1 MGQDKKGR
9 LTGAH
14 LRAARALVQWS
25 ALELSQVS
33 SVSLRTIRRA
43 EVAEQGTSLTVAN
56 ELAIR
61 RALEEA
67 GVEFTNGDEP
77 GVRLVGPAQVRVI
90 AEGKSKV
97 AKKTKPSKAQGPRRG

>member
-1 MGQDKKGR
+1 MGQDEKGR

-43 EVAEQGTSLTVAN
+43 EVAEAGTSLVAN

-67 GVEFTNGDEP
+67 GVEFTNGDKP
-77 GVRLVGPAQVRVI
+77 GVRLVQPAEVRVI
-90 AEGKSKV
+90 AEGTSKV
-97 AKKTKPSKAQGPRRG
+97 AKKTKRSKA